1 MIFAGTSRGEDTRR
15 NEQAMRSRAVYVLQQ
30 SAKRNVLLAG
40 GLLLLLSIAAS
51 ATAEEPLLQP
61 HDRVAICGDQ
71 ITANQG
77 YALHLADYL
86 MMCQGVEDVDVAQF
100 GWGGQTAEAFL
111 AKLDTDLLPFKP
123 TVAMTCFGMTDAGRK
138 ALAEETAQRYR
149 KAMTA
154 MVQVLRKG
162 GVRTIILGSAKCVDS
177 FHYHKDPAQAAITN
191 KALSALAVITEEVA
205 AKEGAIYADVFGATM
220 KTMTA
225 LKELHGKE
233 YAFDNQDGYGPG
245 PGCKLAM
252 AYAFLRA
259 LGCDGNLGT
268 VTIDYKAETATCD
281 PAQKI
286 VGFDGRAATIK
297 STRYPFLYLEKQI
310 LAESIIKCLP
320 FNEELNRF
328 TLVVK
333 NVPSPRLKVSWN
345 VPQWSELRAHESRDF
360 TAEEAAQ
367 GIIISSGLDPVPF
380 GRFQD
385 VHRDLWELQN
395 LERTLK
401 AAFVNTEEGRTRRAA
416 QVKKARDRFKPI
428 AHKFRLQ
435 TLSEERKRYT
445 GPINAILDTDM
456 SGDCDDAG
464 ALALLLSFTNQKECN
479 LIACVVNGRDVD
491 LCSGATVHAIC
502 AYYGHPDM
510 PIGANHGE
518 PWLHPTKSHYT
529 LKTRE
534 RFAKEFPTDDKLPA
548 GVTVYRKALAGA
560 ADGTV
565 VIVSVGFMESILGL
579 LESKPDEISELS
591 GLELIQKKVREFVIM
606 ANSTVH
612 DNKVSVPW
620 PTPIRYTFGV
630 GSYLSTGKSLSN
642 TPEENPVRF
651 VYQHFGNEKNNALK
665 DGRQSWDLTAAW
677 LAVRGTGELWDESWG
692 GHWNVDPKTGACA
705 WVGNA
710 DENRTFILE
719 RMHVPDVQKMLEA
732 ELSRP
737 PK

>member
-1 MIFAGTSRGEDTRR
+1 MKG
-15 NEQAMRSRAVYVLQQ
+15 
-30 SAKRNVLLAG
+30 LAT
-40 GLLLLLSIAAS
+40 GLLLLVSIGGG
-51 ATAEEPLLQP
+51 ATAAEPLLQP

-77 YALHLADYL
+77 YALQIADYL
-86 MMCQGVEDVDVAQF
+86 TMCQGVEDVDVAQF
-100 GWGGQTAEAFL
+100 GWGGQTAAEFL
-111 AKLDTDLLPFKP
+111 AKIDTDLLPYKP
-123 TVAMTCFGMTDAGRK
+123 NVVMTCFGMNDGGQK
-138 ALAEETAQRYR
+138 ALDEETAQRYR
-149 KAMTA
+149 KAMTG
-154 MVQVLRKG
+154 MVQALKKG
-162 GVRTIILGSAKCVDS
+162 GVRTIILGSTKCVDS

-191 KALSALAVITEEVA
+191 KTLSALATITREA
-205 AKEGAIYADVFGATM
+205 AAREGALYADVFGATL

-233 YAFDNQDGYGPG
+233 YAFDNPDGYGPG

-252 AYAFLRA
+252 AYAFLKA
-259 LGCDGNLGT
+259 LGCDGSLGT

-286 VGFDGRAATIK
+286 IEFDSRAATVE
-297 STRYPFLYLEKQI
+297 STRYPFLYLDAQV
-310 LAESIIKCLP
+310 LSESILQCLP

-333 NVPSPRLKVSWN
+333 NLPSPRLKVSWN
-345 VPQWSELRAHESRDF
+345 VPRWSELRAHESRDF
-360 TAEEAAQ
+360 TAEEAAK
-367 GIIISSGLDPVPF
+367 GILIPSGLDPIPF
-380 GRFQD
+380 GRFRD
-385 VHRDLWELQN
+385 IHNDLWELQN

-401 AAFVNTEEGRTRRAA
+401 AAFMNTEEGKAKRAA
-416 QVKKARDRFKPI
+416 QVKKVRDRFKPVS
-428 AHKFRLQ
+428 HKFRLQ
-435 TLSEERKRYT
+435 TLSGERKPYT

-464 ALALLLSFTNQKECN
+464 ALALLLSFTNRKECN

-502 AYYGHPDM
+502 AYYGHPDI

-518 PWLHPTKSHYT
+518 PWLHPTQSHYT

-534 RFAKEFPTDDKLPA
+534 RFAGNFPTDDKLPA

-565 VIVSVGFMESILGL
+565 VIVSVGFMESILDL
-579 LESKPDEISELS
+579 LESKPDEISRLS
-591 GLELIQKKVREFVIM
+591 GLELIQKKVRELVIM

-630 GSYLSTGKSLSN
+630 GSTLYTGKSLNN

-651 VYQHFGNEKNNALK
+651 VYQHFGDKEHNALK
-665 DGRQSWDLTAAW
+665 DGRQSWDLTASW
-677 LAVRGTGELWDESWG
+677 LAVRGPGELWDESWG
-692 GHWNVDPKTGACA
+692 GYWHVDPKTGAVA
-705 WVGNA
+705 WLGNT
-710 DENRTFILE
+710 DKNRTFILE
-719 RMHVPDVQKMLEA
+719 RMHVPDVQKIIEA